1 MIGWITAALSALA
14 DSISLNNPS
23 GLAAIFFITVSCDI
37 GIPFP
42 FVLDTILFFTT
53 YRVGALSLPVLL
65 IVIMIWG
72 GRMVGTGLVYWVSR
86 WRGPRFV
93 NWLGRRSMF
102 LERNLHAFQDRLN
115 RWPVPIIVAGRLTP
129 GLMQVSSIAAGT
141 TRLPYYQVV
150 LAIVLSSVVY
160 DGTLV
165 LLGTLARLGF
175 KNVEPEDSGW
185 IVLGFVAVMVL
196 IFVAIHLIR
205 RRSRY

>member
-14 DSISLNNPS
+14 DSISLRNSS

-42 FVLDTILFFTT
+42 FALDTILFFTT

-65 IVIMIWG
+65 IVLMIWG
-72 GRMVGTGLVYWVSR
+72 GRMVGTGLVYWLSR
-86 WRGPRFV
+86 LLGPRLV
-93 NWLGRRSMF
+93 NWLGRRSRF
-102 LERNLHAFQDRLN
+102 LERNLQAFQNRLSK
-115 RWPVPIIVAGRLTP
+115 WPVPIIIAGRLTP
-129 GLMQVSSIAAGT
+129 GFMQVSSIAAGT

-175 KNVEPEDSGW
+175 RDVNPEDSGW
-185 IVLGFVAVMVL
+185 IVLGFVGIMVL
-196 IFVAIHLIR
+196 IFVAVHLAR
-205 RRSRY
+205 RKSKY